1 MHEAS
6 SMPRLV
12 RRADP
17 SRALEIA
24 APLLAVLL
32 TLVVAAIL
40 FAALG
45 KNPLQAFAVM
55 FWRPVQDLYGLS
67 ELGVKVTP
75 LILCA
80 VGLAIGFRAAVW
92 NIGAEG
98 QIVVGAIAAGYA
110 ALQFGED
117 ASGPLPWVLP
127 LVAGAAGGMAWA
139 AIPALLK
146 TRFNANE
153 ILVSLMLVYVGG
165 FLLQYAVRGPLK
177 DPAGFGFP
185 QSPMFADAT
194 RLPIL
199 LATTRLHVGFVLA
212 LLAALLAW
220 LFVARSYQG
229 FVFRLSGEAPAAA
242 AYAGFSRSA
251 VVWGSFLISGGLAGL
266 AGAAEVT
273 GPIGQLQPSISP
285 GYGFAA
291 IIVAF
296 LGRLHP
302 IGIVAAA
309 LLMGLFYLG
318 GEIAQM
324 ELQLPIAITGVFQGL
339 LLFFLLGAE
348 TFVRWRIELKGRG

>member
-1 MHEAS
+1 ML
-6 SMPRLV
+6 RLT
-12 RRADP
+12 RRTNP
-17 SRALEIA
+17 SRSLEIL
-24 APLLAVLL
+24 APLVAVAL

-40 FAALG
+40 FVALG
-45 KNPLQAFAVM
+45 KNPADAFAAM
-55 FWRPVQDLYGLS
+55 FWRPVQDLYGWS
-67 ELGVKVTP
+67 ELGVKVAP

-80 VGLAIGFRAAVW
+80 VGLAIGFRASVW

-98 QIVVGAIAAGYA
+98 QIVVGAIAASWV
-110 ALQFGED
+110 ALATGEGGFG
-117 ASGPLPWVLP
+117 LPGWLLP
-127 LVAGAAGGMAWA
+127 LLAGALGGMVWG
-139 AIPALLK
+139 AIPALLRTK
-146 TRFNANE
+146 ANANE

-165 FLLQYAVRGPLK
+165 FLLQYVVRGPMR
-177 DPAGFGFP
+177 DPMSFGFP
-185 QSPMFADAT
+185 QSPMFPDPA

-199 LATTRLHVGFVLA
+199 LDTTRLHLGFALA
-212 LLAALLAW
+212 LLAALVAW

-242 AYAGFSRSA
+242 AYAGFSRA
-251 VVWGSFLISGGLAGL
+251 KVIWGSFLISGGLAGL
-266 AGAAEVT
+266 AGAAEVL
-273 GPIGQLQPSISP
+273 GPIGQLQPAVSP

-302 IGIVAAA
+302 IGIIAAA

-339 LLFFLLGAE
+339 LLFFLLGAD
-348 TFVRWRIELKGRG
+348 TFVRWRLVLGGTR

>member
-1 MHEAS
+1 
-6 SMPRLV
+6 MPRLT
-12 RRADP
+12 RRTNP
-17 SRALEIA
+17 SRTLEIA

-32 TLVVAAIL
+32 TLLVAALL

-45 KNPLQAFAVM
+45 KNPLQAFVVM
-55 FWRPVQDLYGLS
+55 FWRPIQDVYGLS
-67 ELGVKVTP
+67 ELGVKVAP

-98 QIVVGAIAAGYA
+98 QIAVGAVAAAYV
-110 ALQFGED
+110 ALQFGDD
-117 ASGPLPWVLP
+117 ASGPLPWLLP
-127 LVAGAAGGMAWA
+127 LIAGVLGGMAWA

-146 TRFNANE
+146 TRLNANE

-165 FLLQYAVRGPLK
+165 FLLQYVVRGPLK
-177 DPAGFGFP
+177 DPLGFGFP

-199 LATTRLHVGFVLA
+199 LATTRLHLGIALA
-212 LLAALLAW
+212 LLAAALAW
-220 LFVARSYQG
+220 VFVARSYQG
-229 FVFRLSGEAPAAA
+229 FVFRLSGEAPEAA
-242 AYAGFSRSA
+242 AYAGFSRNR

-302 IGIVAAA
+302 LGIVLAA
-309 LLMGLFYLG
+309 LLMGVFYLG

-348 TFVRWRIELKGRG
+348 SFVRWRIDFRGHR

>member
-1 MHEAS
+1 ML
-6 SMPRLV
+6 RLT
-12 RRADP
+12 RRTNP
-17 SRALEIA
+17 SRTLEIA
-24 APLLAVLL
+24 APLVAVAL
-32 TLVVAAIL
+32 TLVAAALL
-40 FAALG
+40 FLLLG
-45 KNPLQAFAVM
+45 KNPFVAFQAM
-55 FWRPVQDLYGLS
+55 FWRPIQDLYGLS

-98 QIVVGAIAAGYA
+98 QLTVGAIAAGA
-110 ALQFGED
+110 VALMFSEES
-117 ASGPLPWVLP
+117 SGPLPWVLP
-127 LVAGAAGGMAWA
+127 LLAGTLGGMAWG
-139 AIPALLK
+139 AIPAFLK
-146 TRFNANE
+146 TRFNSNE
-153 ILVSLMLVYVGG
+153 ILVSLMLAYVGG
-165 FLLQYAVRGPLK
+165 LLLQYMVHGPLK
-177 DPAGFGFP
+177 DPMSFGFP
-185 QSPMFADAT
+185 QSASFPEPS
-194 RLPIL
+194 RLPVL
-199 LATTRLHVGFVLA
+199 LETTRLHVGFALA
-212 LLAALLAW
+212 LLAAVLAW
-220 LFVARSYQG
+220 VFVTRSYQG
-229 FVFRLSGEAPAAA
+229 FVFRLSGEAIEAAT
-242 AYAGFSRSA
+242 YAGFSRSK

-273 GPIGQLQPSISP
+273 GPIGQLQPSVSP

-339 LLFFLLGAE
+339 LLFFLLGADS
-348 TFVRWRIELKGRG
+348 FVRWRLIVGEKR

>member
-1 MHEAS
+1 ML
-6 SMPRLV
+6 RLT
-12 RRADP
+12 RRTNP
-17 SRALEIA
+17 SRTLEIA
-24 APLLAVLL
+24 APLLAVAL
-32 TLVVAAIL
+32 TLVVAALL
-40 FAALG
+40 FVALG
-45 KNPLQAFAVM
+45 KNPVQAFAAM
-55 FWRPVQDLYGLS
+55 FWRPVQDLYGLT

-75 LILCA
+75 LILIA

-98 QIVVGAIAAGYA
+98 QLIVGAIAASA
-110 ALQFGED
+110 VALQFGED
-117 ASGPLPWVLP
+117 ASGPLPWALP
-127 LVAGAAGGMAWA
+127 LLAGTVGGMAWG
-139 AIPALLK
+139 AIPAFLR

-165 FLLQYAVRGPLK
+165 FLLQYLVRGPMR
-177 DPAGFGFP
+177 DPMSFGFP
-185 QSPMFADAT
+185 QSPMFADPT

-199 LATTRLHVGFVLA
+199 VETTRLHLGFALA
-212 LLAALLAW
+212 LLAAVLAW
-220 LFVARSYQG
+220 IFVTRSYQG
-229 FVFRLSGEAPAAA
+229 FVFRLSGEAQQAA
-242 AYAGFSRSA
+242 AYAGFSRSK
-251 VVWGSFLISGGLAGL
+251 VIWGSFLISGGLAGL

-318 GEIAQM
+318 GEIAQL

-339 LLFFLLGAE
+339 LLFFLLGADS
-348 TFVRWRIELKGRG
+348 FVRWRLVIGEKR

>member
-1 MHEAS
+1 V
-6 SMPRLV
+6 PRLT
-12 RRADP
+12 RRTSP
-17 SRALEIA
+17 SRTLEIT
-24 APLLAVLL
+24 APLVAVAL
-32 TLVVAAIL
+32 TLVAAAVL
-40 FAALG
+40 FLVLGQNPGHAFAA
-45 KNPLQAFAVM
+45 M
-55 FWRPVQDLYGLS
+55 FWRPIQDVYGLS
-67 ELGVKVTP
+67 ELGVKVAP

-80 VGLAIGFRAAVW
+80 VGLAIGFRASVW

-98 QIVVGAIAAGYA
+98 QFLVGAIAASFA

-117 ASGPLPWVLP
+117 AAGPLPWILP
-127 LVAGAAGGMAWA
+127 LLAGALGGMVWG

-165 FLLQYAVRGPLK
+165 FLLQYLVRGPMR
-177 DPAGFGFP
+177 DPMSFGFP
-185 QSPMFADAT
+185 QSPMFTDPT

-199 LATTRLHVGFVLA
+199 VESTRLHVGFALA
-212 LLAALLAW
+212 LLAAVLAW
-220 LFVARSYQG
+220 LFVTRSYQG
-229 FVFRLSGEAPAAA
+229 FVFRLSGEAPEAAT
-242 AYAGFSRSA
+242 YAGFSRA
-251 VVWGSFLISGGLAGL
+251 RVIWGSFLISGGLAGL

-273 GPIGQLQPSISP
+273 GPIGQLQPAISP

-318 GEIAQM
+318 GEIAQL

-339 LLFFLLGAE
+339 LLFFLLGADS
-348 TFVRWRIELKGRG
+348 FVRWRLVFGDKH

>member
-1 MHEAS
+1 ML
-6 SMPRLV
+6 RLT
-12 RRADP
+12 RRTNP
-17 SRALEIA
+17 SRSLEIL
-24 APLLAVLL
+24 APLVAVAL

-40 FAALG
+40 FVALG
-45 KNPLQAFAVM
+45 KNPADAFAAM
-55 FWRPVQDLYGLS
+55 FWRPVQDLYGWS
-67 ELGVKVTP
+67 ELGVKVAP

-80 VGLAIGFRAAVW
+80 VGLAIGFRASVW

-98 QIVVGAIAAGYA
+98 QIVVGAIAASWV
-110 ALQFGED
+110 ALAIGDGGFG
-117 ASGPLPWVLP
+117 LPGWLLP
-127 LVAGAAGGMAWA
+127 LLAGALGGMVWG
-139 AIPALLK
+139 AIPALLRTK
-146 TRFNANE
+146 ANANE

-165 FLLQYAVRGPLK
+165 FLLQYVVRGPMR
-177 DPAGFGFP
+177 DPMSFGFP
-185 QSPMFADAT
+185 QSPMFPDPA

-199 LATTRLHVGFVLA
+199 LDTTRLHLGFALA
-212 LLAALLAW
+212 ILAALVAW
-220 LFVARSYQG
+220 LFVARSCQG

-242 AYAGFSRSA
+242 AYAGFSRA
-251 VVWGSFLISGGLAGL
+251 KVIWGSFLISGGLAGL
-266 AGAAEVT
+266 AGAAEVL
-273 GPIGQLQPSISP
+273 GPIGQLQPAVSP

-339 LLFFLLGAE
+339 LLFFLLGAD
-348 TFVRWRIELKGRG
+348 TFVRWRLVLRGTR